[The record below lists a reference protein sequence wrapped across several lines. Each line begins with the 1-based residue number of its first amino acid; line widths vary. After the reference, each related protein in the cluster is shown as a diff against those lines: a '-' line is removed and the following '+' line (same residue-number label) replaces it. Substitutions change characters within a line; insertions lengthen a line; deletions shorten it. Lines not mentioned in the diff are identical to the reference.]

1 MSNVAKLKKKA
12 AELEQKKQFDK
23 ALAVYV
29 EVLGQISGSEE
40 DADVAL
46 YNRVGDLMVRQ
57 GDVAQAVEYY
67 EKAVDLYAEGG
78 FFNNAIALCNKILR
92 TSPGRA
98 SIYYKL
104 GRISAKK
111 GFSSD
116 AKQNY
121 LEYADRMQKSGKL
134 DEAFRALKEF
144 ADLCP
149 DQDDIRLMLAE
160 QLAKKQRNGEALE
173 QLQVLYEKFEQEG
186 RSAEAR
192 ATIDRMKAID
202 PAAEPKAG
210 TAGPKSNK
218 GDLVFLDVTFDEK
231 PRTGAARKSVGARS
245 VPDKPAAAPPAPKP
259 APNVPPPE
267 PPAAA
272 APPPAD
278 LPFLDLDETPA
289 TAAAPP
295 ATPII
300 EEPLIEQGG
309 IEPSDLQAIETDSSQ
324 NYGSSLDGSFGN
336 DSLLGLEPTTIGS
349 EVEHEP
355 PPSEFLDLEPSL
367 TGDSGITHDAYGDFG
382 GISPLDDDAGA
393 GVDLGLVDL
402 EISDTEAE
410 APAPPEHDLALPGEL
425 PTLELPE
432 VRASS
437 SVGDDLELIMPDAD
451 EAPPRPASALEELEP
466 PIVRGNEQPRG
477 NVSFDIP
484 LLDVDDTLGSA
495 NGGRGHV
502 PSGSNGR
509 GLADAP
515 PAARGGAAHQGGD
528 PALDQLRSRV
538 AADSGNAALRRSLA
552 EALFERGQRDE
563 GLSELEL
570 AMIGFE
576 RASDLDG
583 ASSIA
588 DEIIRLNPNSVRH
601 HQKRVEYAFRTND
614 RSRLVDAY
622 LELAD
627 ALFRS
632 GQADKARTVYQ
643 RVLELAPDEIRAQAA
658 ISAFIE
664 PSAAPNAHKKPSGA
678 PNRTSGGT
686 PERSGVFRR
695 YTGETKRTEPDPVPA
710 KVEPKIPT
718 DPAGFVNL
726 GAWLQEDDQPK
737 STRMVVQEQAPTGN
751 EQADFADMLRA
762 FKQGVAQN
770 VEDEDHQAHY
780 DLGVAYKEMGLVD
793 EAISEFQKALRGPR
807 DRVRA
812 YESLGQCFLEKSQF
826 QVAATLLS
834 RALVEPGH
842 NDEQLVGVLYLLGYC
857 NEALQQW
864 SEALVYYQRVF
875 AVDIEFRDVS
885 ERISALERVAT

>member
-29 EVLGQISGSEE
+29 ELLGQISGEEE

-46 YNRVGDLMVRQ
+46 YNRVGDLMIRQ
-57 GDVAQAVEYY
+57 GDVTQAVEYY

-121 LEYADRMQKSGKL
+121 LEYADRMQKAGKL

-173 QLQVLYEKFEQEG
+173 QLQLLYEKFEHEG
-186 RSAEAR
+186 RAAEAR

-202 PAAEPKAG
+202 PAIEPKTG
-210 TAGPKSNK
+210 TGGPKHK
-218 GDLVFLDVTFDEK
+218 AGDLVFLDVTFDEK
-231 PRTGAARKSVGARS
+231 PRPGAPRKSVGARS
-245 VPDKPAAAPPAPKP
+245 VPEKPAAPAPKP
-259 APNVPPPE
+259 APVVPPPA
-267 PPAAA
+267 PPAA
-272 APPPAD
+272 PPESAD
-278 LPFLDLDETPA
+278 LPFLDLDEPTPA
-289 TAAAPP
+289 ESEPVTP
-295 ATPII
+295 ARP
-300 EEPLIEQGG
+300 EESFIQHGG
-309 IEPSDLQAIETDSSQ
+309 IEPSDLEDMGIDSP
-324 NYGSSLDGSFGN
+324 NFGTSLDTSFGG
-336 DSLLGLEPTTIGS
+336 DSLLGLEPTTMGS
-349 EVEHEP
+349 DVEHEA
-355 PPSEFLDLEPSL
+355 PPSEFLDLEPAL
-367 TGDSGITHDAYGDFG
+367 GTDSGITHDAYGDFG
-382 GISPLDDDAGA
+382 GISPLEDDAGTA
-393 GVDLGLVDL
+393 DLGLVEMEL
-402 EISDTEAE
+402 SETEAE
-410 APAPPEHDLALPGEL
+410 APAPPEHDLALPGQL
-425 PTLELPE
+425 PMLELPE
-432 VRASS
+432 LRASDS
-437 SVGDDLELIMPDAD
+437 TSDIGDDLELIMPDAD
-451 EAPPRPASALEELEP
+451 DSQRGARRPTSALEELDP
-466 PIVRGNEQPRG
+466 PIARGEERANG
-477 NVSFDIP
+477 GDVSFDIP
-484 LLDVDDTLGSA
+484 LLDVDDGFDSD
-495 NGGRGHV
+495 NGFGQPGA
-502 PSGSNGR
+502 GSNG
-509 GLADAP
+509 GGFADAP
-515 PAARGGAAHQGGD
+515 PRRASNPPSSGD
-528 PALDQLRSRV
+528 HALDDLRNRV
-538 AADSGNAALRRSLA
+538 NEEPSNAGLRRVLA
-552 EALFERGQRDE
+552 EALFERGHRDE

-570 AMIGFE
+570 TMISFE

-583 ASSIA
+583 ASSVA

-643 RVLELAPDEIRAQAA
+643 RVLELAPTEVRAQAA

-664 PSAAPNAHKKPSGA
+664 PSAAPNAGRKSPPPA
-678 PNRTSGGT
+678 RTSGGT

-695 YTGETKRTEPDPVPA
+695 YTGEAKRPEPEAAPP
-710 KVEPKIPT
+710 KVDPKIPT

-726 GAWLQEDDQPK
+726 GAWLRDDDQPK

-826 QVAATLLS
+826 QVAATLLT

-842 NDEQLVGVLYLLGYC
+842 SDEQLVGVLYLLGYC

-864 SEALVYYQRVF
+864 TEALAYYQRVF

-885 ERISALERVAT
+885 DRISSLERVAS